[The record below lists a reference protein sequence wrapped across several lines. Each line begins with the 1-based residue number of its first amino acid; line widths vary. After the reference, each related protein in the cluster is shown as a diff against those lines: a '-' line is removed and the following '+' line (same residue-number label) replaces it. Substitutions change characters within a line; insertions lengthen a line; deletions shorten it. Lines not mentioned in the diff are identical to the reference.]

1 MQAVLAISDSQPK
14 SWAAVWPN
22 IINIYVA
29 NDQLVDMG
37 LDVRKRSAKLVL
49 LPSIILIRKSASH
62 VSSKPV
68 PELTAYSSFAR
79 RRSLEK

>member
-1 MQAVLAISDSQPK
+1 MLAVLAISDSQPK

-49 LPSIILIRKSASH
+49 R
-62 VSSKPV
+62 
-68 PELTAYSSFAR
+68 TAQYYFNS
-79 RRSLEK
+79 